1 MTDRYAKFD
10 QLLFDRP
17 TPLVLRVTL
26 SASGKRNALSQ
37 QMHQQLEDLWRE
49 VDADPETR
57 VTIVTGAGT
66 AFCAGG
72 SFDEM
77 GNDAET
83 DIGATF
89 TRRFLSASNLVQ
101 ALVESRKPII
111 SAINGPAM
119 GAGLAIALLA
129 DISIAAKTAKLMD
142 GHLRIGLLPGD
153 HAAIIWPLL
162 CGMAKAKY
170 YLMTNA
176 VMTGEEAERQNLI
189 SLAVDAE
196 ELEEKSV
203 AVASQLAGL
212 APSALAATKHVLNHW
227 LRQARPIFET
237 SLALEI
243 AGMAGG
249 EFREAFAAFTEKRAA
264 KF

>member
-1 MTDRYAKFD
+1 MTDRYSAFD
-10 QLLFDRP
+10 SLLFDRP
-17 TPLVLRVTL
+17 APFVLRVTL
-26 SASGKRNALSQ
+26 SAPERRNALSLR
-37 QMHQQLEDLWRE
+37 MHEQLENLWRT

-57 VTIVTGAGT
+57 VTIVTGAGS
-66 AFCAGG
+66 AFCAGS
-72 SFDEM
+72 SFDDM
-77 GNDAET
+77 GDGSEADA
-83 DIGATF
+83 GGTF
-89 TRRFLSASNLVQ
+89 TRRFASAANLVQ
-101 ALVESRKPII
+101 GMIDARKPIV

-119 GAGLAIALLA
+119 GAGLAVALLA

-176 VMTGEEAERQNLI
+176 VMTGEDAEKNNLI
-189 SLAVDAE
+189 SLSVPAE
-196 ELEEKSV
+196 ELESTSISV
-203 AVASQLAGL
+203 ATQLAGL

-237 SLALEI
+237 SLAFEI
-243 AGMAGG
+243 ASMAGG
-249 EFREAFAAFTEKRAA
+249 EFREALAAFTEKRPA

>member
-1 MTDRYAKFD
+1 VTDRYAEFD
-10 QLLFDRP
+10 SLVFDRP
-17 TPLVLRVTL
+17 APFVLRVTL
-26 SASGKRNALSQ
+26 SAPERRNALTLK
-37 QMHQQLEDLWRE
+37 MHEQLENLWRA

-57 VTIVTGAGT
+57 ATIVTGAGS
-66 AFCAGG
+66 AFCAGS
-72 SFDEM
+72 SFDDM
-77 GNDAET
+77 GEGSET
-83 DIGATF
+83 DAGGTF
-89 TRRFLSASNLVQ
+89 TRRFASAANLVQ
-101 ALVESRKPII
+101 GLIEARKPII

-176 VMTGEEAERQNLI
+176 SMTGEEAERNNLI

-196 ELEEKSV
+196 ELEAKSI

-212 APSALAATKHVLNHW
+212 APSALAGTKHVLNHW

-243 AGMAGG
+243 ASMAGD
-249 EFREAFAAFTEKRAA
+249 EFREALAAFTEKRPA